1 MKKEL
6 PIIELENI
14 KIIDNKNGQKNG
26 KVLLMIN
33 EKLTF
38 NPGDIIVIRGN
49 NGTGKSVFLKYI
61 TRNLDDYLVSKI
73 NENAESIQIFRPFT
87 DSPEETINFPSK
99 PSFPLFSE
107 YEEKVFLNTVSA
119 FLGKENNAPKNYN
132 LSETLEYLTHNKNNQ
147 ILLKNKRLIKTYLA
161 KQFSLDTKQEMSNS
175 EMNKW
180 FNKKLKNE
188 ITPKIDGNYLNRY
201 RPFLFKDTFETSKDS
216 KLIKFIKS
224 LKIFNI
230 LLPKT
235 HYNKENFN
243 SIPNRYLSG
252 GQSQALYLYQ
262 TMLFSELVQAAIKVL
277 DEPLN
282 FLDYQNRQSMV
293 KEIQNFI
300 FESSRSNQKGLVFV
314 VSHQASLHDND
325 FRFIP
330 PSEKSSSLIEIHKK
344 IVAISKS
351 MLAIKVDKTKEYQ
364 QELSLLV
371 KQLTLFEAFSQYN
384 EFKHKNG
391 KNRKV
396 RIFEINKEKI
406 VEIKSS

>member
-1 MKKEL
+1 
-6 PIIELENI
+6 
-14 KIIDNKNGQKNG
+14 
-26 KVLLMIN
+26 
-33 EKLTF
+33 
-38 NPGDIIVIRGN
+38 
-49 NGTGKSVFLKYI
+49 
-61 TRNLDDYLVSKI
+61 
-73 NENAESIQIFRPFT
+73 
-87 DSPEETINFPSK
+87 
-99 PSFPLFSE
+99 
-107 YEEKVFLNTVSA
+107 
-119 FLGKENNAPKNYN
+119 
-132 LSETLEYLTHNKNNQ
+132 
-147 ILLKNKRLIKTYLA
+147 
-161 KQFSLDTKQEMSNS
+161 
-175 EMNKW
+175 
-180 FNKKLKNE
+180 
-188 ITPKIDGNYLNRY
+188 
-201 RPFLFKDTFETSKDS
+201 
-216 KLIKFIKS
+216 
-224 LKIFNI
+224 
-230 LLPKT
+230 
-235 HYNKENFN
+235 
-243 SIPNRYLSG
+243 
-252 GQSQALYLYQ
+252 
-262 TMLFSELVQAAIKVL
+262 MLFSELVQAAITVL

-371 KQLTLFEAFSQYN
+371 KQLTLFEAFSKYN

-406 VEIKSS
+406 VEIQSS

>member
-61 TRNLDDYLVSKI
+61 TRNLDDFFVSKI
-73 NENAESIQIFRPFT
+73 NKKSTQIFRPFI

-132 LSETLEYLTHNKNNQ
+132 LSQTLEYLTHNKNNQ

-188 ITPKIDGNYLNRY
+188 ITPKIDGNYINRY

-243 SIPNRYLSG
+243 TIPNRYLSG

-262 TMLFSELVQAAIKVL
+262 TMLFSELVQASVTVL

-282 FLDYQNRQSMV
+282 FLDYQNRQNMV

-300 FESSRSNQKGLVFV
+300 FDKSRSNQKGIVFI

-330 PSEKSSSLIEIHKK
+330 PSEKSLSLIEIKRNIAK
-344 IVAISKS
+344 ITNS
-351 MLAIKVDKTKEYQ
+351 MAKLKQNKTKEYH
-364 QELSLLV
+364 QELFLLAQ
-371 KQLTLFEAFSQYN
+371 QLSLFEAFQQH
-384 EFKHKNG
+384 EDFIHKNG

-406 VEIKSS
+406 VEIQSS